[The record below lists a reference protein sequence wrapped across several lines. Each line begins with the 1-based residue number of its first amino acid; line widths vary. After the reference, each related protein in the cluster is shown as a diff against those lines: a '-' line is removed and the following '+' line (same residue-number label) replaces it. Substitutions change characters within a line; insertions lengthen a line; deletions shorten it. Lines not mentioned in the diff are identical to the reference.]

1 MRRLGIVLL
10 ALVLAGCGT
19 GDDTVADL
27 GDRISADLQAE
38 DGVSGVAVE
47 YRSNLDY
54 RQRLAVTA
62 TVRDPDAADRALEI
76 VKRDYWT
83 GTGRR
88 VEFRVRFTDPS
99 GAELRNS
106 DVSFELGDVVEMER
120 KYGPRSEA
128 GELDPGR

>member
-1 MRRLGIVLL
+1 MRRLGLVLL
-10 ALVLAGCGT
+10 AFLLAGCGT
-19 GDDTVADL
+19 GDDTVEDL
-27 GDRISADLQAE
+27 GDRISADLAAE

-47 YRSNLDY
+47 YKSDLDY
-54 RQRLAVTA
+54 RQRLTVTA
-62 TVRDPDAADRALEI
+62 TVRDQSTADKALEI

-88 VEFRVRFTDPS
+88 VEFSVNFGGFVRKNEIVFK
-99 GAELRNS
+99 
-106 DVSFELGDVVEMER
+106 LGDVVEMER